1 VDWPVFRQA
10 TRRRVHSIL
19 RRASRSGR
27 SWAIGQFLGYLL
39 LAVWC
44 TWPLAVR
51 IGDSL
56 TLGTETAATVPLFTT
71 WTVWWNADR
80 ASRFFENYWDA
91 PIFHPALDT
100 FAFSEPIATSVL
112 VAPLVWISG
121 NRLLAHN
128 VFLLLA
134 LALNGW
140 AGFHLLR
147 RARVGRWC
155 ATTGGA
161 MIVLLPMVQT
171 ELGVLQL
178 VPVGGILGTMFCLLR
193 FRQRPCA
200 IRAVW
205 LGTMFA
211 ATYLTCAN
219 YGLFLSVLLLV
230 AAPWLLGRRW
240 IEARTWRALPAA
252 AAVGLLLVAPV
263 VFAQIRV
270 AQTHGLVRS
279 PELVKRLSARAADYL
294 VVPRPS
300 ILEPAISRRHRQQPH
315 FPLCPGLIVCGL
327 AVAGT
332 CSGLARRR
340 SRRWTVFCL
349 TVLTVAL
356 LLSLGPGWRLAGW
369 SPYGMLMD
377 WYPGFAQVRSPFR
390 LAIFVQLMTVL
401 LAVTGLDHFERW
413 VRRAVGQ
420 RVIRRDGR
428 LAGPN
433 SHEFGHGKEDPNSHE
448 FGYGKEDP
456 NSHEFG
462 YGKEGI
468 LTGKEDPNSHEFG
481 YRRKDTNSHEFGYGR
496 GVRAG
501 LVSATVVLAVAG
513 LALLEILPQRQ
524 RLYAPPALATQQGWI
539 EWLRANTT
547 PECVIACLPLPEDG
561 HVSRYEQTALW
572 MYWSTFHQR
581 RLINGYSGF
590 LPEHYVVTKRL
601 LAGFPDDA
609 SLDRLRSQGATH
621 CVILREYRTRA
632 RPNVRGRIVLGRRRP
647 AAGDGRYGVGR
658 WSRPI
663 STG

>member
-1 VDWPVFRQA
+1 MATTRRWA
-10 TRRRVHSIL
+10 TR
-19 RRASRSGR
+19 AAGK
-27 SWAIGQFLGYLL
+27 WAIGQFFGYLL
-39 LAVWC
+39 LAILC
-44 TWPLAVR
+44 TWPLAVQVE
-51 IGDSL
+51 DSL
-56 TLGTETAATVPLFTT
+56 ALGTETAATVPLFTT

-100 FAFSEPIATSVL
+100 FAFSEPIVTSVL

-140 AGFHLLR
+140 AAFHLLR

-161 MIVLLPMVQT
+161 MIVLLPLVQN

-178 VPVGGILGTMFCLLR
+178 VPLGGILGTMFCLLR
-193 FRQRPCA
+193 FRQRPGA

-205 LGTMFA
+205 MGAMFA

-219 YGLFLSVLLLV
+219 YGLFLSVLLLA

-252 AAVGLLLVAPV
+252 AAVGLLLIGPV

-270 AQTHGLVRS
+270 AQTHGLARS
-279 PELVKRLSARAADYL
+279 PELVKRLSARAVDYL

-300 ILEPAISRRHRQQPH
+300 IVEPEISRRHRQQPH
-315 FPLCPGLIVCGL
+315 FPLGPGLIMCGL
-327 AVAGT
+327 AVAGAS
-332 CSGLARRR
+332 SGLARRR
-340 SRRWTVFCL
+340 SRRWTMFCL

-420 RVIRRDGR
+420 RVLRRDGR
-428 LAGPN
+428 LV
-433 SHEFGHGKEDPNSHE
+433 DPNSHE
-448 FGYGKEDP
+448 FGYG
-456 NSHEFG
+456 
-462 YGKEGI
+462 
-468 LTGKEDPNSHEFG
+468 
-481 YRRKDTNSHEFGYGR
+481 RKW
-496 GVRAG
+496 RAG

-539 EWLRANTT
+539 EWLRVNTT

-561 HVSRYEQTALW
+561 HVSRYEQTTLW

-601 LAGFPDDA
+601 LVGFPNDA

-632 RPNVRGRIVLGRRRP
+632 DIESDP
-647 AAGDGRYGVGR
+647 AAAGQLTWQFGDALAGVDIYR
-658 WSRPI
+658 LEPAP
-663 STG
+663 

>member
-1 VDWPVFRQA
+1 M
-10 TRRRVHSIL
+10 
-19 RRASRSGR
+19 
-27 SWAIGQFLGYLL
+27 
-39 LAVWC
+39 
-44 TWPLAVR
+44 
-51 IGDSL
+51 
-56 TLGTETAATVPLFTT
+56 GTETAATVPLFTT

-80 ASRFFENYWDA
+80 ASRFVENYWDA

-128 VFLLLA
+128 AFLLLA
-134 LALNGW
+134 LAQN
-140 AGFHLLR
+140 
-147 RARVGRWC
+147 
-155 ATTGGA
+155 
-161 MIVLLPMVQT
+161 
-171 ELGVLQL
+171 ELGVLHL
-178 VPVGGILGTMFCLLR
+178 VPLGGILGTMFCLLR
-193 FRQRPCA
+193 FRQRPGA

-240 IEARTWRALPAA
+240 IEGRTWRAVPAS
-252 AAVGLLLVAPV
+252 AAVGLLLIAPV
-263 VFAQIRV
+263 VFVQIRV

-300 ILEPAISRRHRQQPH
+300 IMEPAISRRHRQQPH
-315 FPLCPGLIVCGL
+315 FPLCPGLVICGL
-327 AVAGT
+327 AVAGAG
-332 CSGLARRR
+332 SGLARRR
-340 SRRWTVFCL
+340 FRRWTVFCL

-413 VRRAVGQ
+413 FRRAVGQ
-420 RVIRRDGR
+420 RVIRLDGR
-428 LAGPN
+428 LVG
-433 SHEFGHGKEDPNSHE
+433 
-448 FGYGKEDP
+448 
-456 NSHEFG
+456 
-462 YGKEGI
+462 
-468 LTGKEDPNSHEFG
+468 PNSHEFG
-481 YRRKDTNSHEFGYGR
+481 YRREW
-496 GVRAG
+496 RAG
-501 LVSATVVLAVAG
+501 LVSAAVVLAVAG
-513 LALLEILPQRQ
+513 LALLDILPQRQ

-632 RPNVRGRIVLGRRRP
+632 DIESDPAVAGQLTWQFGDALAGVDIYRLEPAPKRR
-647 AAGDGRYGVGR
+647 
-658 WSRPI
+658 
-663 STG
+663 

>member
-1 VDWPVFRQA
+1 MATTRRWA
-10 TRRRVHSIL
+10 TRT
-19 RRASRSGR
+19 AGE
-27 SWAIGQFLGYLL
+27 WAIGQFFGYLL
-39 LAVWC
+39 LAILC
-44 TWPLAVR
+44 TWPLAAQVA
-51 IGDSL
+51 DSL
-56 TLGTETAATVPLFTT
+56 ALGTETAATVPLFTT

-147 RARVGRWC
+147 CARVGRWC

-161 MIVLLPMVQT
+161 LIVLLPMVQT

-178 VPVGGILGTMFCLLR
+178 VPLGGILGTMFCLLR
-193 FRQRPCA
+193 FRQRPGA

-205 LGTMFA
+205 LGAMFA

-240 IEARTWRALPAA
+240 IEGRTWRALPAA

-270 AQTHGLVRS
+270 AQTHGLVRA
-279 PELVKRLSARAADYL
+279 PELVQRLSARATDYL

-300 ILEPAISRRHRQQPH
+300 MMEPPISRRHRQQPH

-327 AVAGT
+327 AVAGAV
-332 CSGLARRR
+332 SGLARRR
-340 SRRWTVFCL
+340 FRRWTVFCL

-413 VRRAVGQ
+413 VRRAFGQ
-420 RVIRRDGR
+420 RVMRRDGR
-428 LAGPN
+428 LAGR
-433 SHEFGHGKEDPNSHE
+433 NSHE
-448 FGYGKEDP
+448 FGYGKKGP
-456 NSHEFG
+456 NSREFG
-462 YGKEGI
+462 
-468 LTGKEDPNSHEFG
+468 H
-481 YRRKDTNSHEFGYGR
+481 RRKDTNSREFGYGR
-496 GVRAG
+496 GGRAG
-501 LVSATVVLAVAG
+501 LVSAAVVLAVAG

-590 LPEHYVVTKRL
+590 LPEHYVVTKRS

-632 RPNVRGRIVLGRRRP
+632 DIESDP
-647 AAGDGRYGVGR
+647 AAAGQLTWQFGDAQAGVDIYR
-658 WSRPI
+658 LEPAPKRR
-663 STG
+663 